1 MIEQTIKEALYYA
14 KCHLGLRDE
23 DAIYLENLLLQHFS
37 CPLPYDG
44 AIDEKA
50 IEGYAVPDKI
60 VGDIVSYLVNEK
72 GVEEGEAER
81 TSTWVMGMLSPL
93 PSVVDDTF
101 RKLYRSSPKKATD
114 YLYDLS
120 IKNDYI
126 AKSKVDKNILWNATY
141 PDGTPVAMVAFWNE
155 YGTKRIPPRP
165 FFRTTVSEQKKNWVL
180 SVQNLM
186 KMHNDPKQVMGLIGV
201 AMSEQIKDSIKTLSS
216 PKNSDVTLLL
226 KNRFPM
232 GGYKYG
238 DYMKAIGDA
247 QKGISAEGGNNNPLI
262 WSGKMLRSIS
272 FEVGEGD

>member
-1 MIEQTIKEALYYA
+1 MVKRVGSLSAALSKYKDMNA
-14 KCHLGLRDE
+14 SVRVGV
-23 DAIYLENLLLQHFS
+23 LE
-37 CPLPYDG
+37 
-44 AIDEKA
+44 
-50 IEGYAVPDKI
+50 
-60 VGDIVSYLVNEK
+60 
-72 GVEEGEAER
+72 
-81 TSTWVMGMLSPL
+81 
-93 PSVVDDTF
+93 
-101 RKLYRSSPKKATD
+101 
-114 YLYDLS
+114 
-120 IKNDYI
+120 
-126 AKSKVDKNILWNATY
+126 NATY

-155 YGTKRIPPRP
+155 YGTRTSPVRA

-186 KMHNDPKQVMGLIGV
+186 KMHNNPKQVMGLIGV